1 MSLEDVLQEILELSI
16 QRMKLLGGC
25 VWGVREVT
33 RRVEDLEVSEK

>member
-1 MSLEDVLQEILELSI
+1 
-16 QRMKLLGGC
+16 MKLLGGC